1 MPTVTRIAGSLIALA
16 VTVVVCVVLAVIVD
30 GWIAAIVLLAGVW
43 VLLNAAIVM
52 RARGRSA
59 HCEDSWR

>member
-30 GWIAAIVLLAGVW
+30 GWIAAIVLLVGVW

-52 RARGRSA
+52 QARGRSA
-59 HCEDSWR
+59 HREDSWR

>member
-1 MPTVTRIAGSLIALA
+1 LPTVTRIAGSLIALA
-16 VTVVVCVVLAVIVD
+16 VAVVVCVVLTVIVD
-30 GWIAAIVLLAGVW
+30 GWIAAIVLLVGVW

-59 HCEDSWR
+59 HRQDSWR